1 VTSAANSAASP
12 VRVSLLIVLVIRTIL
27 SLTYDKNVNENENV
41 DNYEPNLATS
51 ETCG

>member
-12 VRVSLLIVLVIRTIL
+12 VRVSLLIVLVIRTIIN
-27 SLTYDKNVNENENV
+27 LTTDKSGDRIENV